1 MINIF
6 PTFLYSA
13 MVGMVALALL
23 DAFQKTKSKPN
34 TSLKLLLGLLL
45 VHLLGELF
53 IYSGAYVFAPGLAG
67 VQFPFRVLLG
77 AVLYGYAHAVMSPE
91 KLIDKRLKLIALSG
105 PIVVVLVML
114 PFIFLIS
121 PAEKLALASPETR
134 DPELWKIAVFTCLST
149 TAIFIAYTLFF
160 LGMALK
166 LHNSHRQQLMERY
179 SSIQKRSV
187 DWFRPVLFLWGAVWL
202 MYAIEFSLKALGWN
216 WLGSG
221 KVLLVIE
228 VIALAIFINK
238 ALNQK
243 PLNNIDKGVPLAS
256 QTPRTALLGQEK
268 MTEIADK
275 LQHCMAEDELY
286 LEDDLSLNKL
296 SKAIDEKENHIS
308 ETLSQHLHTNFFQF
322 VNRFRIEAAKE
333 QLKDRSKLITSV
345 AYDVGFNSKSTFNTA
360 FKKAVGFS
368 PTAYR
373 KQLYNNEV

>member
-1 MINIF
+1 MVNIF

-23 DAFQKTKSKPN
+23 DAVQKKQSKPN
-34 TSLKLLLGLLL
+34 TSFKVLLVLLL

-53 IYSGAYVFAPGLAG
+53 IYSGAYVYAPGLAG
-67 VQFPFRVLLG
+67 IQFPFRVLLG

-91 KLIDKRLKLIALSG
+91 KLIDNRLKLIALSG
-105 PIVVVLVML
+105 PVVVVLVML
-114 PFIFLIS
+114 PFIFLIT

-134 DPELWKIAVFTCLST
+134 DPELWKIAVSTCLTT

-160 LGMALK
+160 LSQALK

-179 SSIQKRSV
+179 SSIQQRSV

-202 MYAIEFSLKALGWN
+202 MYAVEFSLKALGWN
-216 WLGSG
+216 WTGFG

-228 VIALAIFINK
+228 VVALAVFINK

-243 PLNNIDKGVPLAS
+243 PLDKVDKGLPLAS
-256 QTPRTALLGQEK
+256 QTPRAALLEQEK
-268 MTEIADK
+268 MSEIADK
-275 LQHCMAEDELY
+275 LEHCMTENALY

-296 SKAIDEKENHIS
+296 SNAINEKENHIS

-360 FKKAVGFS
+360 FKKAVGHS